1 MRRRLAAAF
10 VLLAFVVLA
19 LFAAI
24 RLGTLHDLIRDREA
38 NHLQHEAAVM
48 ARALDAWPTAGQPVD
63 EQAVRRLL
71 ASDEQATVVVEGGAR
86 LSATGGSFATD
97 GDTVEVTG
105 QARSG
110 STTVTLRQD
119 PGVVRSVYLGTVGPV
134 VAVSLLLFG
143 LAGVLGYLLAARI
156 STPFQRLAAAA
167 DALARGR
174 SDLDLPTSRIPE
186 VRAVAASLQAGAS
199 RWRRELE
206 RDQEFLKDASHRLR
220 TPMTGMR
227 LELEELQQRDDLDQ
241 GVRTTVD
248 RSIQSLDQLQ
258 ELTTGIFAV
267 ARAARGT
274 HDQVRVTM
282 RQLAQQAANGW
293 ASTLSE
299 RDVQVSV
306 TVDGDPDQT
315 LTPGPVEQVLDLL
328 LADLRQSA
336 QDTVVLTLAVAPEQV
351 TIQARAEARTAG
363 PRARVTGPDQVR
375 QMVEVLGG
383 RCTGD
388 PVDGGIRVWLP
399 RR

>member
-19 LFAAI
+19 LFAGI
-24 RLGTLHDLIRDREA
+24 RLGSLHDLIRDREVS
-38 NHLQHEAAVM
+38 HVEHEASVM
-48 ARALDAWPTAGQPVD
+48 ARALDAWAAAGQPVD
-63 EQAVRRLL
+63 EQAVTRLL
-71 ASDEQATVVVEGGAR
+71 ASDEQATVVVEGGVR
-86 LSATGGSFATD
+86 LSATGDSFVAD
-97 GDTVEVTG
+97 GDAIEVSG

-110 STTVTLRQD
+110 STTVTLRQA
-119 PGVVRSVYLGTVGPV
+119 PGVVRSIYVDNVGPV
-134 VAVSLLLFG
+134 IAVCLLLLG
-143 LAGVLGYLLAARI
+143 LAGVLGYVLAARI
-156 STPFQRLAAAA
+156 SAPFQRLAGAA

-174 SDLDLPTSRIPE
+174 FDLDLPTSRMPE
-186 VRAVAASLQAGAS
+186 VQAVAVSLQASAS
-199 RWRRELE
+199 RWRRELD
-206 RDQEFLKDASHRLR
+206 RDQDFLKDASHRLR

-227 LELEELQQRDDLDQ
+227 LELEELQLRDDLDPD
-241 GVRTTVD
+241 VRTTVD

-274 HDQVRVTM
+274 HDEVRVTM
-282 RQLAQQAANGW
+282 KQLAQQTANGW
-293 ASTLSE
+293 ASALSE

-306 TVDGDPDQT
+306 TVDGDPDQA

-336 QDTVVLTLAVAPEQV
+336 RGAVALALAVSPEQV
-351 TIQARAEARTAG
+351 TIQVRAEARNAG
-363 PRARVTGPDQVR
+363 SRTRVTGPDQVQ

-388 PVDGGIRVWLP
+388 PVAGGIRIWLP